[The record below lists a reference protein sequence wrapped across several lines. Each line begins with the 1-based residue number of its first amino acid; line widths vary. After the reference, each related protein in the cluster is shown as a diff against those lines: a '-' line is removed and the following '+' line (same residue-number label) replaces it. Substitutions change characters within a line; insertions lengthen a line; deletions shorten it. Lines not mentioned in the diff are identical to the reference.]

1 METFS
6 GRHVV
11 YDCKYHLVFVTKYR
25 RKAICAELWP
35 VILEKFQRV
44 TQDFGGSLVEANWE
58 EDHAHLLVALPPK
71 HSISKLVNS
80 LKGVS
85 SRASR
90 RKKLWSPSYFVLTC
104 GGAPIKV
111 IKKYIQ
117 NQRNSSP
124 A

>member
-1 METFS
+1 MEKFS

-25 RKAICAELWP
+25 RDSINAQNWP
-35 VILEKFQRV
+35 TLTLKFEKV
-44 TQDFGGSLVEANWE
+44 AKDFGAQVLEANWE
-58 EDHAHLLVALPPK
+58 EDHAHLLVSLPPK
-71 HSISKLVNS
+71 HSISTFVNS

-85 SRASR
+85 SRAVKR
-90 RKKLWSPSYFVLTC
+90 GKFWSPSYFVLTC

-111 IKKYIQ
+111 IRQYIK

>member
-25 RKAICAELWP
+25 RNAINSLNWQTL
-35 VILEKFQRV
+35 LEKFKSV
-44 TQDFGGSLVEANWE
+44 MQDFGGSLVEADWE
-58 EDHAHLLVALPPK
+58 EDHAHLLVTLPPK
-71 HSISKLVNS
+71 HSVSKLVNS

-85 SRASR
+85 SRASKV
-90 RKKLWSPSYFVLTC
+90 KKLWSPSYFVLTC

-111 IKKYIQ
+111 IQQYIK

>member
-1 METFS
+1 MQTFS

-11 YDCKYHLVFVTKYR
+11 YNCAYHLVFVTKYR
-25 RKAICAELWP
+25 RGAIDASVWP
-35 VILEKFQRV
+35 ALEQKFKTV
-44 TQDFGGSLVEANWE
+44 MQDFGGSLVESNWE
-58 EDHAHLLVALPPK
+58 EDHAHLLVTLPPK

-85 SRASR
+85 ARASK

-111 IKKYIQ
+111 IQKYIQ

-124 A
+124 P

>member
-6 GRHVV
+6 GRHVKFK
-11 YDCKYHLVFVTKYR
+11 CSYHLVFVTKYR
-25 RKAICAELWP
+25 RGAIDASLWN
-35 VILEKFQRV
+35 ILSEKFSSV
-44 TQDFGGSLVEANWE
+44 MQDFGGSLVEANWE
-58 EDHAHLLVALPPK
+58 EDHVHLLVTLPPK
-71 HSISKLVNS
+71 HSISRLVNA

-85 SRASR
+85 SRASK

-111 IKKYIQ
+111 IQQYIK